1 MFCSCFSSGAHV
13 DDEGV
18 SQRTCLHEAAELGDV
33 ELVELLL
40 KGGGADPICRDAND
54 LTPYDLAY
62 NKKNREVCVHIIHK
76 WMMSVCDCDGIS

>member
-1 MFCSCFSSGAHV
+1 MCSCLSSGANV
-13 DDEGV
+13 DDEGM

-40 KGGGADPICRDAND
+40 KGGGADPIVRDTND

-62 NKKNREVCVHIIHK
+62 NKKRKEVHVH
-76 WMMSVCDCDGIS
+76 VL

>member
-1 MFCSCFSSGAHV
+1 MFRSCFSSGAHV

-62 NKKNREVCVHIIHK
+62 NKKNREVHMHVKIQCIQYNA
-76 WMMSVCDCDGIS
+76 

>member
-1 MFCSCFSSGAHV
+1 MYMYFSCFSSGAHV

-40 KGGGADPICRDAND
+40 KGGGADPICRDSND

-62 NKKNREVCVHIIHK
+62 NKKNREVRLYG
-76 WMMSVCDCDGIS
+76 VCNCN

>member
-1 MFCSCFSSGAHV
+1 MSDNVLFLFFFSSGAHV

-40 KGGGADPICRDAND
+40 KGGGADPICRDSND

-62 NKKNREVCVHIIHK
+62 KKKNREVCMHVLYVWIH
-76 WMMSVCDCDGIS
+76 